1 MKKILLVF
9 DGTHFSEGAFAFAR
23 ELNERNPILLTAAF
37 LPQVDYANLWSFS
50 GGGAAGPIYL
60 PLVEEADAAVLAKNI
75 ARFES
80 LCQKNDIEYRVH
92 KDFYDFAL
100 PELKNESR
108 FADLLIVGSEIFY
121 ENLEGP
127 GLNESM
133 GEMLHDVQCPV
144 VIVPEKFEF
153 PQSNILAYDG
163 SESAVFAI
171 KQFAYLF
178 PEFSANKT
186 ILVHIQ
192 ANEKEELPNQV
203 LVEELV
209 ARHFPDLTLCGL
221 DIDLKKY
228 LSTWLSEQKGAIL
241 VSGAFGRSFI
251 SRLFRHSFIAKV
263 ISDHKLPVFIAHP

>member
-1 MKKILLVF
+1 
-9 DGTHFSEGAFAFAR
+9 
-23 ELNERNPILLTAAF
+23 
-37 LPQVDYANLWSFS
+37 
-50 GGGAAGPIYL
+50 
-60 PLVEEADAAVLAKNI
+60 
-75 ARFES
+75 
-80 LCQKNDIEYRVH
+80 VH